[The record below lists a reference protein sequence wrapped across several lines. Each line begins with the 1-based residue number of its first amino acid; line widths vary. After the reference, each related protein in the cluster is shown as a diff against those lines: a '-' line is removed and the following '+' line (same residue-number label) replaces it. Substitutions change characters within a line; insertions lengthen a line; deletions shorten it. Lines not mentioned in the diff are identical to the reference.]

1 MAADTTIIILSLR
14 IGFPILVYGEPTSF
28 QRRWGPQGSE
38 ARSPASSLF
47 LDQSRQL
54 FFWALCRIIF
64 VSVTSRESSDVS
76 FVGRR
81 LSVTRLQE
89 CKNNKLCVTEDVT
102 EGISSVTSYVRNQ
115 NRGVTGPVFVGYA
128 FGYI

>member
-1 MAADTTIIILSLR
+1 M
-14 IGFPILVYGEPTSF
+14 
-28 QRRWGPQGSE
+28 GPQGSE
-38 ARSPASSLF
+38 ARSPTGSLF

-81 LSVTRLQE
+81 LSVTRY
-89 CKNNKLCVTEDVT
+89 KNVKT
-102 EGISSVTSYVRNQ
+102 ISYV
-115 NRGVTGPVFVGYA
+115 
-128 FGYI
+128 